1 MQQSEEFFQISL
13 EMLCI
18 ADGDGYFQQL
28 NPAWEETL
36 GWSLSELKASPFIEF
51 VHPDDRLDTLA
62 EVQKM
67 SVGADSISF
76 TNRYRCKDGSY
87 KWLLWK
93 SKTVLNKNLIYA
105 VARDISDLKQTQ
117 ETLHQTAQTATKQA
131 QQLEEIIRELKETQ
145 SQLIQTEKM
154 SSLGQLVA
162 GIAHEINNP
171 VNFIHGNITHASEY
185 TQDLLRLLQ
194 LYQQH
199 HSTTVP
205 EIEQEI
211 EAIDLEFVSQ
221 DLPKLLNSM
230 KMGTERIRQI
240 VLSLRNFSRLD
251 EAEMKAVDIHEGID
265 NTLLL
270 LQQQLK
276 AKPGHPEIQ
285 VIKEYGN
292 LPLVECYAGQLN
304 QVFMNLLTNAIDALK
319 ESLVIDHLSLN
330 FQQSINDHP
339 QIIIRTSVKNNDVI
353 IRIADN
359 GPGIKEEVQKHLFD
373 PFFTTKP
380 IGKGTGMGLSI
391 SYKIVVEKHQG
402 KLYCISVPGQGS
414 EFVVSIPLQQNIGT

>member
-36 GWSLSELKASPFIEF
+36 GWSLSELKALPFIEF

-67 SVGADSISF
+67 SLGADSISF

-93 SKTVLNKNLIYA
+93 SKVVLNKNLIYA

-117 ETLHQTAQTATKQA
+117 ETLRQTAQTATKQA

-319 ESLVIDHLSLN
+319 ESLVIGHLSLN
-330 FQQSINDHP
+330 FQQSINVHP

-414 EFVVSIPLQQNIGT
+414 EFVVSIPLQQNIGS